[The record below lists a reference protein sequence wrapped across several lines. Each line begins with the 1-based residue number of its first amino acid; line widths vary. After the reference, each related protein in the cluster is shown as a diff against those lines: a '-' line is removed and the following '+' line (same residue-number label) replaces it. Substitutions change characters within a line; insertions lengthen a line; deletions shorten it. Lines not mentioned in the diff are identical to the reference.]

1 MPAVTVENDPD
12 VFGETIPVQS
22 VEKSA
27 LVYAVE
33 QT

>member
-1 MPAVTVENDPD
+1 MTPVTVENDPD
-12 VFGETIPVQS
+12 VFGETIPVEF
-22 VEKSA
+22 VEKFA